1 MKTRR
6 TFLAAACTLACAFP
20 LPAMQAAEP
29 TVQQKL
35 DKIILPTV
43 QFRDATIEEAVEYLR
58 VKSRDLDKTQPAV
71 VKGVSFVLD
80 NDKAAKTAISLD
92 LRDIPLGVAL
102 RYCTDL
108 AGLKYRVDAHA
119 VVIASKPEPQFAPP
133 VLGSARAI
141 IFPTVMFQ
149 EATLEEAVEFLR
161 VKSRMLDS
169 TQKGINILIKPGGA
183 PALIS
188 LDLREIPFH
197 EALGYVA
204 AMSRCKLTT
213 DGHAY
218 ILSPAAGK

>member
-20 LPAMQAAEP
+20 LSALQPAEP

-58 VKSRDLDKTQPAV
+58 VKSRDLDKTEPLV
-71 VKGVSFVLD
+71 VKGVSFILD
-80 NDKAAKTAISLD
+80 KDDSAKTPLTLD

-102 RYCTDL
+102 RYCTEF

-119 VVIASKPEPQFAPP
+119 VVIAAKPEPQFAPP
-133 VLGSARAI
+133 VLGNARAI
-141 IFPTVMFQ
+141 IFPNVMFQ

-161 VKSRMLDS
+161 VKSRDLDS
-169 TQKGINILIKPGGA
+169 TKKGINILIKPGGTPA
-183 PALIS
+183 PIS
-188 LDLREIPFH
+188 LDLREIPLH

-204 AMSRCKLTT
+204 ALSRYKLTT

-218 ILSPAAGK
+218 LLSPAAGK